1 MTEKYSISEKLR
13 LLASQIFAVSIVV
26 IILISSNVWGEK
38 APIINMILFL
48 IGVILASI
56 GAMGRLWCSLYIAG
70 YKTDKLITLGPYSM
84 CRNPLYFFSYLGA
97 LGLGF
102 STESFLIP
110 LIISIAFA
118 IYYPYVIK
126 SEEAKLE
133 EIFAKGFK
141 EYVDNVPCFLP
152 KFTSLMEPEEYIV
165 KPILFREHMF
175 DAIWFI
181 WFIGII
187 EIIKELHTINIL
199 PTLFNIY

>member
-1 MTEKYSISEKLR
+1 MTEKYSVSEKLR
-13 LLASQIFAVSIVV
+13 LLVSQIFAVSIVV
-26 IILISSNVWGEK
+26 IILISSNVWDEK
-38 APIINMILFL
+38 APVLNMVLFV

-102 STESFLIP
+102 STESLLIP
-110 LIISIAFA
+110 LIISIGFS
-118 IYYPYVIK
+118 IYYPHVIK

-133 EIFAKGFK
+133 KIFTNDFK
-141 EYVDNVPCFLP
+141 KYIDKVPCFLP
-152 KFTSLMEPEEYIV
+152 KFTSFFEPKEYIV

-187 EIIKELHTINIL
+187 EIIKELHAINIL
-199 PTLFNIY
+199 PTLFYIY